1 VPVTASRGGSS
12 YGVETIG
19 INYCGTDAS
28 PFPASPLYSIT
39 RIVRQGTPTDGV
51 VVDTEGHAHEA
62 YAVSRP
68 GSCFLV
74 RPDGIIAFRSGKP
87 DPTALCEYLG
97 KWYRL

>member
-1 VPVTASRGGSS
+1 
-12 YGVETIG
+12 VETIG